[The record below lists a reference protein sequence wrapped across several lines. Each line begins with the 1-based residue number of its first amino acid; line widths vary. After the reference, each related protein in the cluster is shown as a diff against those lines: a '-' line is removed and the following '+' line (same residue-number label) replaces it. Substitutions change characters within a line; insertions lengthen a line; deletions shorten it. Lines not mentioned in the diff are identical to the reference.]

1 MEPPL
6 QFDYL
11 FPHPYLAQKL
21 TYTSW
26 LFGFFFF
33 FLNHFLPFSNQ
44 PIKTKINPPKCL
56 QKSPTS
62 KTKSHVFLLFLSF
75 QIFTTTACQH
85 FCCHNH
91 FSLLYSKR
99 LLSTSTLIL
108 MGFILFCLWTKVS
121 TFNKILVNG
130 YRKKVYFVLV
140 YKDEFGIN
148 WVIRKELLRFFHV
161 GVLGR
166 AWNLNNLFILYWVAN
181 GYCILPFL
189 NLFWGGLH
197 SSWNSLLANGYVHF
211 YCVVGSTSLRDTQ
224 VCSNLLTSISWI
236 LWLFLE
242 NWDWFFLCCIC
253 WFLKWRDY
261 VRILKLKQWTWE
273 GGWLWKVGLSLH
285 CLMAFPMETCLW
297 VSYPSFFFL
306 GLWVLVLLDIF
317 WVLYGWFGWPIS
329 GNGNAGWNRGTI

>member
-1 MEPPL
+1 MEVQIRWWNHLFSLITSFPIHTLLKSSHIPL
-6 QFDYL
+6 GFL
-11 FPHPYLAQKL
+11 V
-21 TYTSW
+21 
-26 LFGFFFF
+26 FFFF

-44 PIKTKINPPKCL
+44 PIKTEINPPKCL

-148 WVIRKELLRFFHV
+148 
-161 GVLGR
+161 
-166 AWNLNNLFILYWVAN
+166 
-181 GYCILPFL
+181 
-189 NLFWGGLH
+189 
-197 SSWNSLLANGYVHF
+197 
-211 YCVVGSTSLRDTQ
+211 
-224 VCSNLLTSISWI
+224 
-236 LWLFLE
+236 
-242 NWDWFFLCCIC
+242 
-253 WFLKWRDY
+253 
-261 VRILKLKQWTWE
+261 
-273 GGWLWKVGLSLH
+273 
-285 CLMAFPMETCLW
+285 
-297 VSYPSFFFL
+297 
-306 GLWVLVLLDIF
+306 
-317 WVLYGWFGWPIS
+317 
-329 GNGNAGWNRGTI
+329 